1 MAKFKAEK
9 SFTYKGKDYFKGDS
23 IEVAD
28 VDVAGLK
35 QYGRI
40 SEGAVKEASE
50 NKAKG
55 LKKAVKKYLK
65 INIMANCQAFLYRS

>member
-9 SFTYKGKDYFKGDS
+9 GFTYKGKDYFKGDS

-28 VDVAGLK
+28 IDVASLK
-35 QYGRI
+35 QYNRI
-40 SEGAVKEASE
+40 SEGAVKVKEASE

-55 LKKAVKKYLK
+55 LKKAVNKIFKK
-65 INIMANCQAFLYRS
+65 

>member
-1 MAKFKAEK
+1 MPKFSATKG
-9 SFTYKGKDYFKGDS
+9 FTYKGKDYFKGDS

-35 QYGRI
+35 AYGRI
-40 SEGAVKEASE
+40 SEGAVKVKQATE

-55 LKKAVKKYLK
+55 LKKAVKKIFK
-65 INIMANCQAFLYRS
+65 K

>member
-9 SFTYKGKDYFKGDS
+9 GFTYKGKDYFKGDS

-40 SEGAVKEASE
+40 SEGAVKVKEASE

-55 LKKAVKKYLK
+55 LKKAVKK
-65 INIMANCQAFLYRS
+65 NI

>member
-1 MAKFKAEK
+1 MANFKAEK
-9 SFTYKGKDYFKGDS
+9 GFTYKGKDYFKGDS

-40 SEGAVKEASE
+40 SEGAVKVKEATE

-55 LKKAVKKYLK
+55 LKKAVKKIFK
-65 INIMANCQAFLYRS
+65 K

>member
-9 SFTYKGKDYFKGDS
+9 GFTYKGKDYFKGDS

-40 SEGAVKEASE
+40 SEGAVKVKEASE

-55 LKKAVKKYLK
+55 LKKQLKKIFK
-65 INIMANCQAFLYRS
+65 K

>member
-1 MAKFKAEK
+1 MPKFSATKG
-9 SFTYKGKDYFKGDS
+9 FTYKGKDYFKGDS

-35 QYGRI
+35 AYGRI
-40 SEGAVKEASE
+40 SEGAVKVKEASE

-55 LKKAVKKYLK
+55 LKKAVKKIFK
-65 INIMANCQAFLYRS
+65 K